1 MDKKECTCSQD
12 GCSEVLNGKTPNFQD
27 EVPQGTRMD
36 RNDSNVGVGN
46 SANPQ
51 NSSSTTHGILHNTSV
66 GTDAQVRINN
76 HARINESVSKIS
88 LSLFYRDKYKI

>member
-1 MDKKECTCSQD
+1 MDKEECTCSQD

-27 EVPQGTRMD
+27 EEVPQGTTMD

-88 LSLFYRDKYKI
+88 LSLF